1 MSASSYAWRHLR
13 FAPPPGWRD
22 DTLITLTAPGAALNV
37 TLSCEPLAGD
47 LAGFAQAQEAAL
59 AAQRPPG
66 YRALALESVTLG
78 AHDAVVADRELAGA
92 GRAPLFQR
100 QAFVALGGE
109 VVVVTATSARPDRAR
124 AIDAVTHIV
133 SSLSIGARP

>member
-1 MSASSYAWRHLR
+1 VSASSYAWRHFR
-13 FAPPPGWRD
+13 FQPPPGWRD

-37 TLSCEPLAGD
+37 TLSCEPGVDD
-47 LAGFAQAQEAAL
+47 LSAFAKAQEAAL

-66 YRALALESVTLG
+66 YRALALEPVALG

-100 QAFVALGGE
+100 QAFVALGGD
-109 VVVVTATSARPDRAR
+109 VVVVTATSSRSDRESAV
-124 AIDAVTHIV
+124 DAVARIV